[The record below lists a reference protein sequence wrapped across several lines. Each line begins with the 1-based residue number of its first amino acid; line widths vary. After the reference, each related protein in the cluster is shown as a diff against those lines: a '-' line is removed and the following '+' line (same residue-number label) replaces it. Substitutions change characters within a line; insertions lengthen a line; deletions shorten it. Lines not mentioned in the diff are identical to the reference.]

1 MSAGGIDRSGEPL
14 KEKKIGSKKP
24 NTFSRT
30 ATLEK
35 AVAALEKTVRDQA
48 TIISEL
54 LTKSG
59 SSLSI
64 EDTEE
69 EKRLRAIKEKGGIV
83 YGN

>member
-1 MSAGGIDRSGEPL
+1 MTATASDKPEGRN
-14 KEKKIGSKKP
+14 KIGSKKP

-30 ATLEK
+30 T
-35 AVAALEKTVRDQA
+35 ALEKTVANLEKTVREQA

-64 EDTEE
+64 EDTSE
-69 EKRLRAIKEKGGIV
+69 EKRLRALKEQGAIK
-83 YGN
+83 YGD